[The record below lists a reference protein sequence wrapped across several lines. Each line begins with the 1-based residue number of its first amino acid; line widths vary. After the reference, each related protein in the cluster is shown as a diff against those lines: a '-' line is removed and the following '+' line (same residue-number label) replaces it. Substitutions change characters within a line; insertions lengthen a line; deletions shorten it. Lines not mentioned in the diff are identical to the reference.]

1 MSFRTFARCAVTLS
15 WVVGATVLVAGCGLP
30 LPQPPLA
37 EPSTALRAA
46 SPSSAPLIGRAD
58 IGQRLYEAQ
67 CLQCHALG
75 HHRIGP
81 LHQGVMGRL
90 AGTAPGYDYST
101 GLKKS
106 GLRWTP
112 ETLDRW
118 LSNPDAFVQNQ
129 QMDYQVE
136 DAQERADIIAYLATL
151 R

>member
-1 MSFRTFARCAVTLS
+1 MPVS
-15 WVVGATVLVAGCGLP
+15 
-30 LPQPPLA
+30 QPPSA
-37 EPSTALRAA
+37 PA
-46 SPSSAPLIGRAD
+46 PSSPLIGRAD
-58 IGQRLYEAQ
+58 VGQRLYEAQ
-67 CLQCHALG
+67 CLQCHALD